1 MVHVCTFSAW
11 YSAVS
16 GRTLSVRRCRCCRR
30 HAILPCGEVR
40 YGEVPVWHYPQCMT
54 NDPETSVLYNS
65 QCPVC
70 NVEIGHYARYAG
82 DAGLPIRF
90 DDLNTD
96 ARDRW
101 GLDFDTAARSLYV
114 QHHGVLTT
122 GVPAFLVLWS
132 QMPRYR
138 LLAQIV
144 GLPGIRQIASAAYD
158 HVFAPALYR
167 RHRRRLARKSV
178 REQVS

>member
-1 MVHVCTFSAW
+1 
-11 YSAVS
+11 
-16 GRTLSVRRCRCCRR
+16 
-30 HAILPCGEVR
+30 VR
-40 YGEVPVWHYPQCMT
+40 YGEVSVWHYPKCMT
-54 NDPETSVLYNS
+54 NDPVTSVLYNS

-70 NVEIGHYARYAG
+70 SVEVGHYARYAG
-82 DAGLPIRF
+82 EAGLPIRF

-101 GLDFDTAARSLYV
+101 GLGFDTAARSLYV
-114 QHHGVLTT
+114 QHDGVLIS

-138 LLAQIV
+138 LLGQIV
-144 GLPGIRQIASAAYD
+144 GLPGIKQIASAAYD

-167 RHRRRLARKSV
+167 RHRRRVDRKSV